1 MAVDIWG
8 IGHCCQDNICVV
20 EQYPPED
27 GSTHILE
34 IDDSQGG
41 GAAATAMVAASRL
54 GARAGV
60 IANLG
65 DDPVGDRIFDGFLR
79 EGVQTELIRRIP
91 GGRSSTSYVM
101 VNPENGSRTK
111 FPYRDQL
118 PALRFT
124 DEIRA
129 ALAGARILHLDGTQY
144 ENALRAA
151 RLAKELGITVSLDA
165 CSMQEDNEKNWEL
178 ASLADILIANE
189 KYPRRLT
196 GKDSVEEALAVMAK
210 LGPKVLASTAG
221 SRGCWYVRDG
231 CVKHLPAF
239 EIRAVDTT
247 GAGDT
252 FHGAFLACWLTRP
265 DPEYYLRFASAA
277 AALKC
282 LKRGGR
288 AGIPDRAAAEAFL
301 SRNGAV
307 E

>member
-65 DDPVGDRIFDGFLR
+65 DDPVGDRILDGFHR

-129 ALAGARILHLDGTQY
+129 ALAGPGSFTWT
-144 ENALRAA
+144 AL
-151 RLAKELGITVSLDA
+151 
-165 CSMQEDNEKNWEL
+165 SMK
-178 ASLADILIANE
+178 
-189 KYPRRLT
+189 
-196 GKDSVEEALAVMAK
+196 
-210 LGPKVLASTAG
+210 
-221 SRGCWYVRDG
+221 
-231 CVKHLPAF
+231 
-239 EIRAVDTT
+239 
-247 GAGDT
+247 
-252 FHGAFLACWLTRP
+252 TR
-265 DPEYYLRFASAA
+265 
-277 AALKC
+277 
-282 LKRGGR
+282 
-288 AGIPDRAAAEAFL
+288 
-301 SRNGAV
+301 
-307 E
+307 

>member
-1 MAVDIWG
+1 
-8 IGHCCQDNICVV
+8 
-20 EQYPPED
+20 
-27 GSTHILE
+27 
-34 IDDSQGG
+34 
-41 GAAATAMVAASRL
+41 
-54 GARAGV
+54 
-60 IANLG
+60 
-65 DDPVGDRIFDGFLR
+65 
-79 EGVQTELIRRIP
+79 
-91 GGRSSTSYVM
+91 
-101 VNPENGSRTK
+101 
-111 FPYRDQL
+111 
-118 PALRFT
+118 
-124 DEIRA
+124 
-129 ALAGARILHLDGTQY
+129 
-144 ENALRAA
+144 
-151 RLAKELGITVSLDA
+151 
-165 CSMQEDNEKNWEL
+165 MQEDNEKNWEL

-210 LGPKVLASTAG
+210 LGTKVLASTAG

-265 DPEYYLRFASAA
+265 DPEYCLRFASAA

-301 SRNGAV
+301 SRNGVV